1 MRIYLISS
9 TRLGVAENQREI
21 LLFTLAFPLG
31 SQTQSVL
38 NKCWSNEKWITWIRT
53 QRQRKLWGWATSR
66 TRETP
71 PGYLLH
77 GSGEGWLPAACV
89 SSFRGE
95 RTVRKESEVS
105 SASEY
110 AEGVHRAHHLERK
123 RRKKQG
129 NGSVPFNNYLLSS
142 DSAPGTVLRK
152 VGLSTGSLQGIG
164 CGTNTQMVRA
174 MWDF

>member
-9 TRLGVAENQREI
+9 PRLGVAENQREI
-21 LLFTLAFPLG
+21 LFTLAFPLG

-38 NKCWSNEKWITWIRT
+38 NKRWSNEKWTTWIRT
-53 QRQRKLWGWATSR
+53 ERQRKIWGWATSR

-77 GSGEGWLPAACV
+77 GSGEGWLPAVCV
-89 SSFRGE
+89 LSFRGG

-110 AEGVHRAHHLERK
+110 AEGVHRAHHLE
-123 RRKKQG
+123 KKG
-129 NGSVPFNNYLLSS
+129 ERNREMGVFCSTTICWALTV
-142 DSAPGTVLRK
+142 PGTVLK
-152 VGLSTGSLQGIG
+152 
-164 CGTNTQMVRA
+164 TQCWGR
-174 MWDF
+174 

>member
-9 TRLGVAENQREI
+9 PRLGVAENQREI
-21 LLFTLAFPLG
+21 LFTLAFPLG

-38 NKCWSNEKWITWIRT
+38 NKCWSNEKWTTWIRT
-53 QRQRKLWGWATSR
+53 ERQRKIWGWATSR

-77 GSGEGWLPAACV
+77 GSGEGWLPAVCV
-89 SSFRGE
+89 SSFRGG

-110 AEGVHRAHHLERK
+110 AEGVHRAHHLE
-123 RRKKQG
+123 KKG
-129 NGSVPFNNYLLSS
+129 DRNREMGVFCSTTICWALTV
-142 DSAPGTVLRK
+142 PGTVLK
-152 VGLSTGSLQGIG
+152 
-164 CGTNTQMVRA
+164 TQCWGR
-174 MWDF
+174 